1 MDLGFIGASR
11 GERTNTEQK
20 RGGRRNRGAGD
31 GLGHLHL
38 KFLLMIKIADERLNK
53 VSHLTVKETAT
64 LLRLLQGDWEFVV
77 RPTMQ
82 DCKEPQSVEQEAR
95 SSRGVIPFNHTVAKD
110 KTIRVFHPPATRTG
124 ARK

>member
-1 MDLGFIGASR
+1 
-11 GERTNTEQK
+11 
-20 RGGRRNRGAGD
+20 
-31 GLGHLHL
+31 
-38 KFLLMIKIADERLNK
+38 MIKIADERLNK

-95 SSRGVIPFNHTVAKD
+95 SSRGVIPFNHSVAKD
-110 KTIRVFHPPATRTG
+110 KSAFSMLAVS
-124 ARK
+124 ARIAVAEFFGILFAS